1 MDLDGSEDETMV
13 RRALSMNFLQVLR
26 PETLAFLDRL
36 RRGAEPEGLPFRVH
50 EQEELHEKGILGDG
64 FYLSG
69 SMNFTFSGISL
80 NEEAVHFIVDPA
92 AVAENRVALF
102 SRWGGELT

>member
-1 MDLDGSEDETMV
+1 M
-13 RRALSMNFLQVLR
+13 
-26 PETLAFLDRL
+26 
-36 RRGAEPEGLPFRVH
+36 H
-50 EQEELHEKGILGDG
+50 EQEELHEQGILGDG

-80 NEEAVHFIVDPA
+80 NEEAVHFIVEPST
-92 AVAENRVALF
+92 VAENRVIFL